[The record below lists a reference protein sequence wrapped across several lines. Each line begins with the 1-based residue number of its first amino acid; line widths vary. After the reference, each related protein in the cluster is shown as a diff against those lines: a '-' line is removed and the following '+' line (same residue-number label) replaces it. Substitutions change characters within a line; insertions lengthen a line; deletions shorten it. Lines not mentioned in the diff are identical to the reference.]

1 MHYLIITKIRCT
13 WDKYIYIEA
22 IQITRWI
29 TLAIFWNKRLS
40 FFEIT
45 AYPLIAAPFKASRLN
60 KFRGMGE
67 AGWEGG
73 LSMEV
78 GY

>member
-60 KFRGMGE
+60 KFREMGE